1 LLGNW
6 MLFIMSSK
14 ATQFTFPFNSCSLNY
29 CILRP
34 AIVYGPGDILG
45 ISNLMI
51 FFLSSVPIPILI
63 LIFLCDCFKLDT
75 IAPRIII
82 GAVYKQ
88 LGEEMSFLWSKDLKI
103 NTVHVR
109 DVCRALL
116 IAAEKAKK
124 GDIFNLADS
133 GETSENQPPLLFS
146 LFFGS

>member
-1 LLGNW
+1 L
-6 MLFIMSSK
+6 
-14 ATQFTFPFNSCSLNY
+14 
-29 CILRP
+29 
-34 AIVYGPGDILG
+34 
-45 ISNLMI
+45 IS
-51 FFLSSVPIPILI
+51 
-63 LIFLCDCFKLDT
+63 IFLYDYFKLET